1 MDNKI
6 IDINEWLRQ
15 VIKNI
20 HIKNKLPQLKNIGV
34 VIQLKII
41 VQNLKMIFVK
51 IYYKSE
57 KLIKIIKIFQTLLI
71 FNVIIYVKCKKYFIL
86 LI

>member
-1 MDNKI
+1 MVEIGDK
-6 IDINEWLRQ
+6 
-15 VIKNI
+15 KNI

-51 IYYKSE
+51 IYMINQKS
-57 KLIKIIKIFQTLLI
+57 
-71 FNVIIYVKCKKYFIL
+71 
-86 LI
+86 